1 MGPYAMRGYRSSRR
15 TFFRGFDPRHAYGLR
30 GGFRRGGMGGVLKVA
45 FLGTFTYLIAKQFS
59 RTNQC
64 PPAGFNGPAQPV
76 SQHAQY
82 PPGTRYQYPVQ
93 QASNPSSGGPA
104 SPE

>member
-30 GGFRRGGMGGVLKVA
+30 GGFRHGGMGGALKVA

-59 RTNQC
+59 RVHL
-64 PPAGFNGPAQPV
+64 PV
-76 SQHAQY
+76 SMALLSQFHNTLNT

-93 QASNPSSGGPA
+93 PASNLSSGGPA

>member
-59 RTNQC
+59 RTNQR
-64 PPAGFNGPAQPV
+64 PPVGFNGPA
-76 SQHAQY
+76 
-82 PPGTRYQYPVQ
+82 
-93 QASNPSSGGPA
+93 
-104 SPE
+104 